1 MPRATL
7 AAALAAAALLG
18 APAASAD
25 APAAEREVCF
35 DTRVLIDFRAPYF
48 DGCAA
53 VYEDHYGGTCAKV
66 YGDFNGQHRRFGCV
80 E

>member
-1 MPRATL
+1 MTRVL
-7 AAALAAAALLG
+7 LSAALTAAALLG
-18 APAASAD
+18 APAAFAAD
-25 APAAEREVCF
+25 REVCF
-35 DTRVLIDFRAPYF
+35 DTRQLVDFRAPYF